1 MPMAA
6 APAHTGTM
14 GAEQTMAPWL
24 TLTEPAAGGRPRGAA
39 PTRRALVV
47 RLVAA
52 AALVVFVVVAVGVL
66 VARRLAED
74 EAVNDAAR
82 SAELLADVVVEPALG
97 AGLLDEEAERR
108 AFDELIRDRVIGD
121 DVVRVKI
128 WDADGTIL
136 YSDEPR
142 LIGETFGLDDEELE
156 VLTDGGVDSEVSDLS
171 APENR
176 FERGRGTLLEAY
188 HSVTAADGE
197 KLLFEAYFPYDRVS
211 ARTSELWTAFSLL
224 SAGSVIA
231 LIVLLAPVGRRLFVL
246 VRRAQSEREAMLLHA
261 VDASAS
267 ERMRIAG
274 RLHDGAI
281 QDLTA
286 SILALR
292 SAASSAR
299 ATGDAALA
307 GRLDDATAT
316 LRANLG
322 GLRTL
327 LVDLYPPSLTAAGI
341 RPALDDLATAVRGR
355 GVEVRVV
362 EGQHRALDPD
372 EARLV
377 FRVVRE
383 VLANVVK
390 HARATEATVE
400 LTSSRGHSRSES
412 VVVEIRDD
420 GRGFDPGLL
429 HSPASGHV
437 GIPLLVD
444 AVQGAGA
451 GLSIATAPGAG
462 TSWRLELPGTPT
474 ARGGA
479 A

>member
-1 MPMAA
+1 
-6 APAHTGTM
+6 M
-14 GAEQTMAPWL
+14 GGERTTAPWV
-24 TLTEPAAGGRPRGAA
+24 TLAEPAAAGRRAGGGRAGA
-39 PTRRALVV
+39 TRRALVV

-82 SAELLADVVVEPALG
+82 SVELLADVVVEPALG
-97 AGLLDEEAERR
+97 AGLVSGETDRA
-108 AFDELIRDRVIGD
+108 AFDELIRARVIGD
-121 DVVRVKI
+121 DVVRVKL
-128 WDADGTIL
+128 WNADGTIL

-142 LIGETFGLDDEELE
+142 LIGETFGLDEEELE
-156 VLTDGGVDSEVSDLS
+156 VLEGGGVESEVSDLS

-188 HSVTAADGE
+188 HSVATGDGE

-224 SAGSVIA
+224 SAGSVLA
-231 LIVLLAPVGRRLFVL
+231 LLVLLTPVGRRLFVL
-246 VRRAQSEREAMLLHA
+246 ARRAQAEREAMLLRA
-261 VDASAS
+261 VDASSS

-292 SAASSAR
+292 SAASTAR
-299 ATGDAALA
+299 RGGDEPLA

-316 LRANLG
+316 LHANLG

-341 RPALDDLATAVRGR
+341 RPALDDLAAAVRGR
-355 GVEVRVV
+355 GVEVRIV
-362 EGQHRALDPD
+362 EGPHRALHPD

-390 HARATEATVE
+390 HARATTATVE
-400 LTSSRGHSRSES
+400 LSEAPASRGRGRSES
-412 VVVEIRDD
+412 VLVEISDD
-420 GRGFDPGLL
+420 GRGFDPQLL
-429 HSPASGHV
+429 RSPASGHV

-444 AVQGAGA
+444 AVQSAGA
-451 GLSIATAPGAG
+451 GLAVSSTAGGG
-462 TSWRLELPGTPT
+462 TRWRLELPGSP
-474 ARGGA
+474 APKGGEA
-479 A
+479 